1 MFHWRRLLAGSLFA
15 GSLSVAST
23 ARAQVPDTTRL
34 LAKPTPEALLT
45 LSDAIAQA
53 RASSPVLRRA
63 AAELDPAR
71 VAVRN
76 SWGQLIPSA
85 GVSGGIGFVGSGQQ
99 VFGGTIFDQPSALT
113 SNYQAGF
120 DWQLG
125 GPQIFNMSVAK
136 ANQRFAEQSLV
147 RAEVALD
154 ADVATAYLSG
164 LQAAANADVARQQYR
179 RNIQFLE
186 IAQARQKVGQTS
198 LFDVRQAEVTLNNA
212 EVDLLRADQSEID
225 AKLDLFVR
233 MGVAP
238 PAPVDRVEL
247 VDSLPLDRPDYDEEA
262 LAREAMDANPELRAQ
277 RETVASA
284 QASVKSAKST
294 FFPTLSAS
302 AGWAGFT
309 QEFSNTSGEL
319 ARITQQA
326 QAGAATCRDDN
337 VIRSSVGLSTV
348 PDCNLAFGLNTGGT
362 ALLPG
367 VEQELIDRNNV
378 WPFDFT
384 NQPFTTGLQV
394 NIPIFQGF
402 SRQLQVSQARARL
415 TQAEEDAR
423 GLELQ
428 IRAAVTSRLTAV
440 ETTWRAIEV
449 QDRSRAAARDQLRLA
464 AERYRLG
471 SGTALEVADALAAVT
486 RADAAYINAMY
497 DYHRATVAL
506 HATLGRPYR

>member
-1 MFHWRRLLAGSLFA
+1 MPLWRSLLASSLLA
-15 GSLSVAST
+15 ASLST
-23 ARAQVPDTTRL
+23 APAVQAQLPDTTRL
-34 LAKPTPEALLT
+34 LAKPAPEALLT
-45 LSDAIAQA
+45 LPDAIAQA
-53 RASSPVLRRA
+53 RFSSPVLRRA

-76 SWGQLIPSA
+76 AWGQLLPSA
-85 GVSGGIGFVGSGQQ
+85 GVSGGIGFVGSGEQ
-99 VFGGTIFDQPSALT
+99 VFGGTIFQQPSALT

-125 GPQIFNMSVAK
+125 GPQIYNMSISR
-136 ANQRFAEQSLV
+136 ANQRFAERSLERV
-147 RAEVALD
+147 EVALD
-154 ADVATAYLSG
+154 ADVATAYLTG
-164 LQAAANADVARQQYR
+164 LQATANAEVARQQFR

-212 EVDLLRADQSEID
+212 EVDLLRADQAEVD
-225 AKLDLFVR
+225 AKLDLYVR
-233 MGVAP
+233 IGVAP
-238 PAPVDRVEL
+238 PVPVERVSL
-247 VDSLPLDRPDYDEEA
+247 VDTLALEHPVYDEES
-262 LAREAMDANPELRAQ
+262 LAREAMEANPELRAQ
-277 RETVASA
+277 QEAVNSA
-284 QASVKSAKST
+284 RGSVKSARST

-309 QEFSNTSGEL
+309 QEFSNVDGKL
-319 ARITQQA
+319 ADITQQS
-326 QAGAATCRDDN
+326 QAGAAACADDN

-348 PDCNLAFGLNTGGT
+348 PNCNLAFGLNPSGT
-362 ALLPG
+362 ALLPF
-367 VEQELIDRNNV
+367 VQQELVDANNV

-394 NIPIFQGF
+394 SIPIFQGF
-402 SRQLQVSQARARL
+402 SRQLQVSQAKARL

-423 GLELQ
+423 ALELQ

-449 QDRSRAAARDQLRLA
+449 QDRSRTAARDQLRLA

-486 RADAAYINAMY
+486 RADAAYINAVY